1 MEERIWMQI
10 SIQAIYKRFKRPA
23 SGVNCQR
30 LKGFTFLE
38 ILVVLTLGIL
48 LMGMVVPQFFALFS
62 KAHESEFKHLSSV
75 LKMLRN
81 DAVLK
86 STAYCLLFDLKT
98 QQMMTT
104 EEDESGKCGKDIL
117 ENPKVLKPHD
127 FPEDLSLSNAN
138 LVSDEFFS
146 SGTASDLLEVHI
158 NRSGFVSPFFLV
170 YSLLDSSKSW
180 IIESKGIMGKLQ
192 LREQ

>member
-10 SIQAIYKRFKRPA
+10 SIQVIYKRFKPRV
-23 SGVNCQR
+23 SLINCQR

-38 ILVVLTLGIL
+38 IMVVLTLGIL

-104 EEDESGKCGKDIL
+104 KEDESGKCGKGI
-117 ENPKVLKPHD
+117 
-127 FPEDLSLSNAN
+127 S
-138 LVSDEFFS
+138 VSY
-146 SGTASDLLEVHI
+146 THLTLPTI
-158 NRSGFVSPFFLV
+158 
-170 YSLLDSSKSW
+170 YSV
-180 IIESKGIMGKLQ
+180 
-192 LREQ
+192 

>member
-1 MEERIWMQI
+1 MKI
-10 SIQAIYKRFKRPA
+10 SILAIYKRFSCRA
-23 SGVNCQR
+23 SGVSSQR
-30 LKGFTFLE
+30 FKGFTFLE

-48 LMGMVVPQFFALFS
+48 LMGMVVPQFFAMFS

-86 STAYCLLFDLKT
+86 STAYCLIFDLKT

-117 ENPKVLKPHD
+117 DNPKVLKPHD
-127 FPEDLSLSNAN
+127 FPEDLILSTAN
-138 LVSDEFFS
+138 LVGDEFSS

-170 YSLLDSSKSW
+170 YSLHDSSKSW
-180 IIESKGIMGKLQ
+180 IIESKGIMGKIQ
-192 LREQ
+192 LSEQ